1 MNDLSNTIPPRAG
14 AWERPVSGPDASL
27 SNRSSSDIEQW
38 WLLIDRVMATAQSM
52 NLSKADTAR
61 RIGMAEGTFSQWF
74 SGRYAGRLDSQNRL
88 VGQWLDAVE
97 ERAGIADSIPASPA
111 FMKTRTSAE
120 IIGTLLW
127 AETACDVVT
136 ITMGAGMGKT
146 ATCRHY
152 RNTRPN
158 VFMTT
163 ISPHTRTVH
172 AMLVELAEELEVMIH
187 NPAKLGRAIGRR
199 LERAGGALLIVDE
212 AQNLVDEAIN
222 QLRYFADNHN
232 CGVALVGNEEIYSRL
247 AKKQDG
253 PSYAQI
259 KSRVGKRLRRIK
271 PPAEDIRMFIEA
283 WGVTDPDGVRFL
295 TGIGAKGG
303 ALRQI
308 DKTMKLATMNAIGRG
323 GQLTAEDIRR
333 AWQQRDVEEIS

>member
-1 MNDLSNTIPPRAG
+1 M
-14 AWERPVSGPDASL
+14 
-27 SNRSSSDIEQW
+27 
-38 WLLIDRVMATAQSM
+38 MATAQSM
-52 NLSKADTAR
+52 GLSKAEAGR

-74 SGRYAGRLDSQNRL
+74 SGKYAGRLDSQNRL
-88 VGQWLDAVE
+88 VSRWLDAVDE
-97 ERAGIADSIPASPA
+97 SAGIADTIPSSPA
-111 FMKTRTSAE
+111 FLKTRTSAE
-120 IIGTLLW
+120 ILNTLIW
-127 AETACDVVT
+127 AQTACDVVT

-146 ATCRHY
+146 ETCRHY

-158 VFMTT
+158 VFMATM
-163 ISPHTRTVH
+163 SPHTKTVH

-212 AQNLVDEAIN
+212 AQNLVDDAIN
-222 QLRYFADNHN
+222 QLRYFADIHR

-259 KSRVGKRLRRIK
+259 KSRVGKRLRRGR
-271 PPAEDIRMFIEA
+271 PPTEDIHSFIAA
-283 WGVTDPDGVRFL
+283 WGITDADCAKFL
-295 TGIGAKGG
+295 AGIGLKGG

-308 DKTMKLATMNAIGRG
+308 DKTMKLATMDAMGRDETLG
-323 GQLTAEDIRR
+323 IDHIRR